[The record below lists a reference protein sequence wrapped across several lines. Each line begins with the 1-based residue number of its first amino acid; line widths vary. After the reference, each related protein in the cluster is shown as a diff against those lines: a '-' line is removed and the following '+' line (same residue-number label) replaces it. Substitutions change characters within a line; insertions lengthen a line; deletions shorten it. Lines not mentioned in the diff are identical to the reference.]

1 MRGIGRCQGPVLVIN
16 CLEWDWGDGGGR
28 AGRNVAAESRAA
40 AVLPVQAAGR
50 YSRYGLLTDNAVA
63 VTVSHILIGGMAAGH
78 RCDAVPAGFG
88 AGDAAVAVVVV
99 AAKWIAIAIAARA
112 RRRRRRCGWRRRG
125 RRAWFGK
132 LHGGAAAAG
141 QHPFCGCGLG
151 PVHREIVFAFDH
163 HDLVHVPARVQ
174 GGQPLGYVLVDL
186 LVSVHTGAGQGEVKQ
201 VASECAPGVV
211 VGGAEAA
218 VVGFAAGDDVF
229 DVSFAAVGEVAAGVR
244 AVYAAA
250 LLGDDL
256 GLDALGVRV
265 VVGVVVRAAVFGHDS
280 DAAQVAAAAPTRG

>member
-1 MRGIGRCQGPVLVIN
+1 MGFAGF
-16 CLEWDWGDGGGR
+16 WGWL

-50 YSRYGLLTDNAVA
+50 SSSYRLLTHNAVA
-63 VTVSHILIGGMAAGH
+63 VTVSHILIRGMAARH

-88 AGDAAVAVVVV
+88 AGDPAVPVVVV
-99 AAKWIAIAIAARA
+99 AAKWIAIAIAAR
-112 RRRRRRCGWRRRG
+112 RRRRRGRCGWRRRW

-132 LHGGAAAAG
+132 LHGRAAAG
-141 QHPFCGCGLG
+141 GQHPYCGCGLG
-151 PVHREIVFAFDH
+151 PVHRKIVLAFDH
-163 HDLVHVPARVQ
+163 HDLVHVPALVHGR
-174 GGQPLGYVLVDL
+174 QPLGYVLVDL
-186 LVSVHTGAGQGEVKQ
+186 LVSVHAGAGQGEVEQ
-201 VASECAPGVV
+201 IASECAPGVA

-218 VVGFAAGDDVF
+218 VVAFAAGDDVF

-256 GLDALGVRV
+256 GLDALGVGV

-280 DAAQVAAAAPTRG
+280 DAAQVAAAAPARR